1 MRILHTSD
9 WHFGQYFLGF
19 SRQAEHQ
26 KLIAW
31 LVEQAGLHRVD
42 SVLIAGDI
50 FDTGAPPSYAR
61 ELYNRLILELRDAGV
76 GLTILAGNHDSVAM
90 LQESRA
96 LLAALNTI
104 VIPSV
109 QDDPREQVR
118 VLKTHDGE
126 PGAIVCAIP
135 FIRARDVQ
143 QSFAGQTAQEK
154 QATLQ
159 DAIHAHYAS
168 LFALAEEKRAA
179 LGMHLPIIATGHL
192 TTVGA
197 SASESVREIYVG
209 ALEAFPT
216 AAFPAADYIALG
228 HIHRPQK
235 VGGFEHI
242 RYSGSPIALSFDEAR
257 QPKQVLLVDVSLHGL
272 ERVTPLEVPYFQS
285 MLSVRGSLEEL
296 ETAIR
301 AAASDVPEGQTLWL
315 EIVVSVDDYLS
326 DLHNRI
332 ERITE
337 NLPVEVLRIRRERSA
352 LSDSLQAQAKE
363 TLDELTPDDVFAR
376 RLQTETID
384 EETRGQLIAM
394 YREVVAA
401 IGQPGRA
408 DAA

>member
-1 MRILHTSD
+1 
-9 WHFGQYFLGF
+9 
-19 SRQAEHQ
+19 
-26 KLIAW
+26 
-31 LVEQAGLHRVD
+31 
-42 SVLIAGDI
+42 
-50 FDTGAPPSYAR
+50 
-61 ELYNRLILELRDAGV
+61 
-76 GLTILAGNHDSVAM
+76 
-90 LQESRA
+90 
-96 LLAALNTI
+96 
-104 VIPSV
+104 
-109 QDDPREQVR
+109 
-118 VLKTHDGE
+118 
-126 PGAIVCAIP
+126 
-135 FIRARDVQ
+135 
-143 QSFAGQTAQEK
+143 
-154 QATLQ
+154 
-159 DAIHAHYAS
+159 
-168 LFALAEEKRAA
+168 
-179 LGMHLPIIATGHL
+179 
-192 TTVGA
+192 
-197 SASESVREIYVG
+197 
-209 ALEAFPT
+209 
-216 AAFPAADYIALG
+216 
-228 HIHRPQK
+228 

-272 ERVTPLEVPYFQS
+272 ERVTPLEVPCFQP

-352 LSDSLQAQAKE
+352 LSGSLQAQAKE